1 MDIIQIATQLLSKQL
16 GATDSDSLA
25 GPLSNLLGGDS
36 SGQLDIGSL
45 VSKFAS
51 QGDLQGMLGSWL
63 GDGENANLSEQQVT
77 DVLGQ
82 DKVSNF
88 ASQLGLG
95 EGEASSALASVL
107 PQLID
112 SNSSGGSL
120 LEQAGGIEGLASM
133 AKKFF

>member
-1 MDIIQIATQLLSKQL
+1 VDIIQIATQLLSKQL
-16 GATDSDSLA
+16 GGSAEPNSLTE
-25 GPLSNLLGGDS
+25 PLTSLLGDS
-36 SGQLDIGSL
+36 SGQLNIADI
-45 VSKFAS
+45 VSKFAA
-51 QGDLQGMLGSWL
+51 QGGLQNMLGSWL
-63 GDGENANLSEQQVT
+63 GDGENANLSGQQLT
-77 DVLGQ
+77 DILGQ

-95 EGEASSALASVL
+95 ENEASSALASVL

-120 LEQAGGIEGLASM
+120 LDQAGGIEGLAGI

>member
-1 MDIIQIATQLLSKQL
+1 
-16 GATDSDSLA
+16 
-25 GPLSNLLGGDS
+25 
-36 SGQLDIGSL
+36 
-45 VSKFAS
+45 
-51 QGDLQGMLGSWL
+51 
-63 GDGENANLSEQQVT
+63 
-77 DVLGQ
+77 LGQ

-95 EGEASSALASVL
+95 ENEASSALASVL

-120 LEQAGGIEGLASM
+120 LDQAGGIEGLAGI